1 MSKKRAFISVSDKT
15 GIVDF
20 AKELI
25 ALGFVI
31 ISTGGTAKTLENDG
45 LPVIPVTD
53 VTGFPECL
61 DGRVKTLHPKVHGG
75 ILAIRSN
82 EGHMKQLEELGITPI
97 DMVVVNLYPFR
108 ETVMKENV
116 TLAEAVENIDIGGP
130 SMLRAAAKNYQDVV
144 VITESEDYA
153 RVLEEY
159 KTTGSISKS
168 TRLALA
174 KKVFDHTASYDA
186 LIADYLGKITGERFP
201 NKLTLTY
208 EKAQNLRY
216 GENAHQRAMYYKE
229 LGKLKGCL
237 HNAVQLH
244 GKELSFNNIND
255 ADSALRLL
263 KEIGGTSVVAV
274 KHTNPCG
281 VAKGKDIYEAY
292 LKAYESDPVS
302 IFGGI
307 IAATEEIDG
316 RTAEEMAKTFL
327 EIIIAPS
334 FSKEAMEILTRKK
347 NLRLLELKDITVMP
361 DKWSLDIKKVN
372 GGLLAQD
379 VDRTG
384 NIAPGVQDVTKRQIP
399 AALLD
404 DVDFAWKVAMHT
416 KSNAIVLVKSGQT
429 VGIGMGQTSRI
440 AAMEQALAQA
450 GDKANGAV
458 LASDAFFPFDD
469 CVTLAAKYGVE
480 TIVQPGGSVRD
491 EDSIAACD
499 RFNIAMRFIGVR
511 HFKH

>member
-1 MSKKRAFISVSDKT
+1 MRKKRAFISVSDKT

-20 AKELI
+20 AREIEL
-25 ALGFVI
+25 LGFEI
-31 ISTGGTAKTLENDG
+31 ISTGGTAKALESGG
-45 LPVIPVTD
+45 LSVISVSD
-53 VTGFPECL
+53 ITGFPECL

-82 EGHMKQLEELGITPI
+82 EEHMRQLKEMDIAPI
-97 DMVVVNLYPFR
+97 DLVVVNLYPFR

-116 TLAEAVENIDIGGP
+116 TLEEAIENIDIGGP

-144 VITESEDYA
+144 VIVEIEDYNM
-153 RVLEEY
+153 VLEAY
-159 KTTGSISKS
+159 KTSGDVSKT

-186 LIADYLGKITGERFP
+186 LISDYLGKVTGERFP
-201 NKLTLTY
+201 RKLTLTF
-208 EKAQNLRY
+208 EKVQDLRY

-263 KEIGGTSVVAV
+263 KEIGGIVAVAV

-281 VAKGKDIYEAY
+281 VAVGKDIYEAY
-292 LKAYESDPVS
+292 MKAYEADPVS

-307 IAATEEIDG
+307 IAVSREVDA

-334 FSKEAMEILTRKK
+334 FSPEALEILTKKK
-347 NLRLLELKDITVMP
+347 NLRLLELKDIEVMP

-384 NIAPGVQDVTKRQIP
+384 NISPTSKNITKRKIP
-399 AALLD
+399 AELLD
-404 DVDFAWKVAMHT
+404 DIDFAWKVAMYT
-416 KSNAIVLVKSGQT
+416 KSNAIVVVKNGQT
-429 VGIGMGQTSRI
+429 LGIGMGQTSRI

-450 GDKANGAV
+450 GEKAKGAIV
-458 LASDAFFPFDD
+458 ASDAYFPFDD
-469 CVTLAAKYGVE
+469 CVVLAAKYDVE
-480 TIVQPGGSVRD
+480 YIVQPGGSVRD
-491 EDSIAACD
+491 ADSIAACD
-499 RFNIAMRFIGVR
+499 RFNIAMHFTGVR